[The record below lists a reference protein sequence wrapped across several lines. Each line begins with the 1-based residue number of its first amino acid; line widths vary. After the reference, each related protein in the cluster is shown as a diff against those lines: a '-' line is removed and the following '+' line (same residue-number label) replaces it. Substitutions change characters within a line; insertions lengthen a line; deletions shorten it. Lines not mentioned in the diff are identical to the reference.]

1 MKKLFSTIV
10 VLGLLLSGNAYAES
24 LTCVDTNTNKRYK
37 VLYNSEQIKAFGKT
51 FDDIL
56 VSSNSIYGTYTKWK
70 KGLFGKKIDESWNF
84 YLSFDGLSK
93 LTRGKYVDKKYEWIF
108 EKYYNCN

>member
-1 MKKLFSTIV
+1 MKKI
-10 VLGLLLSGNAYAES
+10 LGIITLSLLLSLSAFAES

-51 FDDIL
+51 FDEIF
-56 VSSNSIYGTYTKWK
+56 VSSNSILGTHTNWK
-70 KGLFGKKIDESWNF
+70 KALFGKKIDETWNF
-84 YLSFDGLSK
+84 FLSFDGLSR
-93 LTRGKYVDKKYEWIF
+93 LTVGKFVNGKYEWTL